1 MGKVGGNR
9 NFGFGKKMDWAGKNA
24 LADRYGNG
32 HYATRAAHVERWRR
46 FAVYARVVGI
56 KDARDVT
63 QALITTYGGAL
74 AEEVRLGNM
83 AVSYAQNLLSSVN
96 VVLEALRGDQ
106 QMRIS
111 PAALVG
117 QRMNVR
123 STAPAGMERSQVSQA
138 AKALQNKGDE
148 RVAAVAAL
156 ARDLGLRF
164 REASLLDVRSALI
177 EAKALGKVNITE
189 GTKGGRG
196 REVDRWIPI
205 SKQAFHSLE
214 KGAAIQER
222 ERNLIPS
229 EMRFNQ
235 WRDHANAAWRSI
247 SRDHNPNLAGFHN
260 LRAAYAC
267 DRYQQLTGHAAPV
280 INHHRMAEKAVD
292 KAARQVISHE
302 LGHSRIEVVSAYVG
316 SAK

>member
-1 MGKVGGNR
+1 
-9 NFGFGKKMDWAGKNA
+9 
-24 LADRYGNG
+24 
-32 HYATRAAHVERWRR
+32 
-46 FAVYARVVGI
+46 
-56 KDARDVT
+56 
-63 QALITTYGGAL
+63 
-74 AEEVRLGNM
+74 
-83 AVSYAQNLLSSVN
+83 
-96 VVLEALRGDQ
+96 
-106 QMRIS
+106 MRIS

-148 RVAAVAAL
+148 QVAAVAEL

-164 REASLLDVRSALI
+164 KEASLLDVRSALI

-196 REVDRWIPI
+196 REVDRWILI
-205 SKQAFHSLE
+205 SKQALQSLV

-222 ERNLIPS
+222 ERNLIPP

-235 WRDHANAAWRSI
+235 WRGHANAAWRSV
-247 SRDHNPNLAGFHN
+247 SRDHDLAGFHN

-267 DRYQQLTGHAAPV
+267 NRYQQLTGYAAPV
-280 INHHRMAEKAVD
+280 INLHRMAEKAEDQV
-292 KAARQVISHE
+292 ARQVISHE

-316 SAK
+316 SAN